1 MSTAP
6 PAVTGETIIDV
17 RGLTKSY
24 KGVQA
29 VRGIDLDIRRGEI
42 FGILGPNGAGKT
54 TTLEMIEGLREPDA
68 GSITLAGLDA
78 IRQTEAVRK
87 IIGVQLQSTS
97 LFPFL
102 SAAELIELFAN
113 FYGVPGPK
121 AQADRLLP
129 LVGLA
134 EKRDARASEMSGG
147 QQQRLSIAL
156 ALVNRP
162 EVTFLDEPTTGLDP
176 RARRVMWD
184 TILDVRAEGTTV
196 VLTTHYM
203 EEAEVLCDRIA
214 IMDAGRIIACDTP
227 EGLIRALP
235 EDATVS
241 ATIARA
247 GTGALSA
254 ADIEAVPGVTRAT
267 IDAEAQPPT
276 ITAQTRDVQAT
287 LVGLL
292 ELAAQRNITLGELT
306 STRASLEDVFL
317 TLTGRSY
324 AQDDDEKTG
333 DESEET

>member
-1 MSTAP
+1 
-6 PAVTGETIIDV
+6 
-17 RGLTKSY
+17 
-24 KGVQA
+24 
-29 VRGIDLDIRRGEI
+29 
-42 FGILGPNGAGKT
+42 
-54 TTLEMIEGLREPDA
+54 
-68 GSITLAGLDA
+68 
-78 IRQTEAVRK
+78 
-87 IIGVQLQSTS
+87 
-97 LFPFL
+97 
-102 SAAELIELFAN
+102 
-113 FYGVPGPK
+113 
-121 AQADRLLP
+121 
-129 LVGLA
+129 
-134 EKRDARASEMSGG
+134 
-147 QQQRLSIAL
+147 
-156 ALVNRP
+156 
-162 EVTFLDEPTTGLDP
+162 
-176 RARRVMWD
+176 MWD

>member
-1 MSTAP
+1 
-6 PAVTGETIIDV
+6 V
-17 RGLTKSY
+17 
-24 KGVQA
+24 
-29 VRGIDLDIRRGEI
+29 
-42 FGILGPNGAGKT
+42 PN
-54 TTLEMIEGLREPDA
+54 
-68 GSITLAGLDA
+68 
-78 IRQTEAVRK
+78 
-87 IIGVQLQSTS
+87 
-97 LFPFL
+97 
-102 SAAELIELFAN
+102 
-113 FYGVPGPK
+113 PK

-134 EKRDARASEMSGG
+134 EKRDARANEMSGG

-176 RARRVMWD
+176 RARRVMWQ

-227 EGLIRALP
+227 EGLIRSLP
-235 EDATVS
+235 LDATVS
-241 ATIARA
+241 ATIARNGA
-247 GTGALSA
+247 EVDTGSTPTA
-254 ADIEAVPGVTRAT
+254 AEIEAVPGVTRAT
-267 IDAEAQPPT
+267 VDAEAQPPV

-292 ELAAQRNITLGELT
+292 ELAAARGITLGELT

-324 AQDDDEKTG
+324 EQDDEEKQE
-333 DESEET
+333 DESEEEA

>member
-1 MSTAP
+1 MHDLAMAYGELK
-6 PAVTGETIIDV
+6 AVDGVDFEVAEGEF
-17 RGLTKSY
+17 
-24 KGVQA
+24 
-29 VRGIDLDIRRGEI
+29 

-54 TTLEMIEGLREPDA
+54 TTLEMIEGLRVPDG

-78 IRQTEAVRK
+78 IRQTEEVRK

-102 SAAELIELFAN
+102 SAGELIELFAN
-113 FYGVPGPK
+113 FYGVPSPK

-134 EKRDARASEMSGG
+134 EKRDARANEMSGG

-176 RARRVMWD
+176 CARRVMWQ

-227 EGLIRALP
+227 EGLIRSLP
-235 EDATVS
+235 LDATVS
-241 ATIARA
+241 ATIARN
-247 GTGALSA
+247 GTGIATPA
-254 ADIEAVPGVTRAT
+254 AAEIEAVPGVTTAT
-267 IDAEAQPPT
+267 VDAEAQPPV

-292 ELAAQRNITLGELT
+292 ELAAARGIALGELT

-324 AQDDDEKTG
+324 AQDDEDQG
-333 DESEET
+333 GEEAEEA